1 MEGNDLMRTLPVI
14 KTINN
19 GDRYAI
25 GMGVLPIGT
34 ISNTAEADR
43 QRGESI
49 GLNVDELLR
58 SETKN
63 FEDTKEKTFYFNV
76 NTNDQEIPYDGKQ
89 SKPFILPGI
98 SVEVI
103 DRAFHKRHYPLF
115 FLKHPRDLLLGCLHK
130 VRQNQPK
137 LIHFPIFRFFLED
150 LHVCIQRL
158 TGFHEAAAELR
169 DRTRQPV
176 SINNG
181 CLLHMLEIA
190 AQSQHHLEPE
200 FAVVLVG
207 FLGRWF

>member
-1 MEGNDLMRTLPVI
+1 MEEHRNLAQVI

-34 ISNTAEADR
+34 IGNTAEADR
-43 QRGESI
+43 QKGESI
-49 GLNVDELLR
+49 ELNVDELH
-58 SETKN
+58 S
-63 FEDTKEKTFYFNV
+63 FEPTPLELCIHLD
-76 NTNDQEIPYDGKQ
+76 DQEIPYDGKQ

-176 SINNG
+176 SIDNG

-207 FLGRWF
+207 FLGRRF